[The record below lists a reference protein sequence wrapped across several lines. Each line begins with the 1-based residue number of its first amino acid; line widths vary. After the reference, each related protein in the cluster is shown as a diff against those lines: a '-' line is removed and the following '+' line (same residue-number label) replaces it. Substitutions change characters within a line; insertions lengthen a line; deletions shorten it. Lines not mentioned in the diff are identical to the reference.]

1 MTTTTTMGMRQT
13 QLRTPPVLQS
23 LIDVGEDSEAP
34 LVTKEEATPAE
45 DRTDQA
51 SGLVASLMTMTMI
64 TQVVPAEARIR
75 EEQ

>member
-34 LVTKEEATPAE
+34 LVTIEEATPAE